1 MDDALKLAREFEHVM
16 CRFRRMDYSV
26 LHPGVGNMEFAVL
39 EMIHKLSAQH
49 DAIYG
54 AAISDLQKKME
65 EAQKKLAESEVT
77 GSSGGGMVKVT
88 LNGKFEAKKVE
99 IDKSLVNPEETDILE
114 DLLLAAFNDAQGKVD
129 AMMSDGMKDITGGL
143 NLGGLKLP
151 F

>member
-1 MDDALKLAREFEHVM
+1 MM
-16 CRFRRMDYSV
+16 
-26 LHPGVGNMEFAVL
+26 NMQGL
-39 EMIHKLSAQH
+39 MKQAQMM
-49 DAIYG
+49 
-54 AAISDLQKKME
+54 QKEME

>member
-1 MDDALKLAREFEHVM
+1 MM
-16 CRFRRMDYSV
+16 
-26 LHPGVGNMEFAVL
+26 NMQGL
-39 EMIHKLSAQH
+39 MKQAQMM
-49 DAIYG
+49 
-54 AAISDLQKKME
+54 QKKME

-99 IDKSLVNPEETDILE
+99 IGKSLVNPEETDILE

>member
-1 MDDALKLAREFEHVM
+1 MM
-16 CRFRRMDYSV
+16 
-26 LHPGVGNMEFAVL
+26 NMQGL
-39 EMIHKLSAQH
+39 MKQAQMM
-49 DAIYG
+49 
-54 AAISDLQKKME
+54 QKKME

-77 GSSGGGMVKVT
+77 GSRGGGMVKVP

>member
-1 MDDALKLAREFEHVM
+1 MM
-16 CRFRRMDYSV
+16 
-26 LHPGVGNMEFAVL
+26 NMQGL
-39 EMIHKLSAQH
+39 MKQAQMM
-49 DAIYG
+49 
-54 AAISDLQKKME
+54 QKKME

-99 IDKSLVNPEETDILE
+99 IDKNLVNPEETDILE

>member
-1 MDDALKLAREFEHVM
+1 MM
-16 CRFRRMDYSV
+16 
-26 LHPGVGNMEFAVL
+26 NMQGL
-39 EMIHKLSAQH
+39 MNQAQMM
-49 DAIYG
+49 
-54 AAISDLQKKME
+54 QKKME

>member
-1 MDDALKLAREFEHVM
+1 MM
-16 CRFRRMDYSV
+16 
-26 LHPGVGNMEFAVL
+26 NMQGI
-39 EMIHKLSAQH
+39 MKQAQMM
-49 DAIYG
+49 
-54 AAISDLQKKME
+54 QKKME

-88 LNGKFEAKKVE
+88 LNGKFEAQKVE

-114 DLLLAAFNDAQGKVD
+114 DLLLAAFNDARGKVD

>member
-1 MDDALKLAREFEHVM
+1 MM
-16 CRFRRMDYSV
+16 
-26 LHPGVGNMEFAVL
+26 NMQGL
-39 EMIHKLSAQH
+39 MKQAQMM
-49 DAIYG
+49 
-54 AAISDLQKKME
+54 QKKMD
-65 EAQKKLAESEVT
+65 EAQIKLADSEVT
-77 GSSGGGMVKVT
+77 GCSGGGLVNVT
-88 LNGKFEAKKVE
+88 LYGNFEAIMVE

>member
-1 MDDALKLAREFEHVM
+1 MM
-16 CRFRRMDYSV
+16 
-26 LHPGVGNMEFAVL
+26 NMQGLMKQAQ
-39 EMIHKLSAQH
+39 MMHKK
-49 DAIYG
+49 I
-54 AAISDLQKKME
+54 E

>member
-1 MDDALKLAREFEHVM
+1 
-16 CRFRRMDYSV
+16 
-26 LHPGVGNMEFAVL
+26 
-39 EMIHKLSAQH
+39 
-49 DAIYG
+49 
-54 AAISDLQKKME
+54 
-65 EAQKKLAESEVT
+65 
-77 GSSGGGMVKVT
+77 MVKVT

-99 IDKSLVNPEETDILE
+99 IDKNLVNPEETDILE

>member
-1 MDDALKLAREFEHVM
+1 MM
-16 CRFRRMDYSV
+16 
-26 LHPGVGNMEFAVL
+26 NMQGL
-39 EMIHKLSAQH
+39 MKQAQMM
-49 DAIYG
+49 
-54 AAISDLQKKME
+54 QKKME

-88 LNGKFEAKKVE
+88 LNGKFEAKNVE

>member
-1 MDDALKLAREFEHVM
+1 MM
-16 CRFRRMDYSV
+16 
-26 LHPGVGNMEFAVL
+26 NMQGL
-39 EMIHKLSAQH
+39 MKQAQMM
-49 DAIYG
+49 
-54 AAISDLQKKME
+54 QKKME

-88 LNGKFEAKKVE
+88 LNGKFEANKVE

-114 DLLLAAFNDAQGKVD
+114 DLLLAAFNDAQSKVD

>member
-1 MDDALKLAREFEHVM
+1 MRNMNDILRQAQVMQNKLA
-16 CRFRRMDYSV
+16 
-26 LHPGVGNMEFAVL
+26 
-39 EMIHKLSAQH
+39 KLQNELNERT
-49 DAIYG
+49 Y
-54 AAISDLQKKME
+54 
-65 EAQKKLAESEVT
+65 EA
-77 GSSGGGMVKVT
+77 SSGGGMVKVT

>member
-1 MDDALKLAREFEHVM
+1 MM
-16 CRFRRMDYSV
+16 
-26 LHPGVGNMEFAVL
+26 NMQGL
-39 EMIHKLSAQH
+39 MKQAQMM
-49 DAIYG
+49 
-54 AAISDLQKKME
+54 QKKME

-99 IDKSLVNPEETDILE
+99 IAKSLVTPEETDILE

>member
-1 MDDALKLAREFEHVM
+1 MM
-16 CRFRRMDYSV
+16 
-26 LHPGVGNMEFAVL
+26 NMQGL
-39 EMIHKLSAQH
+39 MKQAQMM
-49 DAIYG
+49 
-54 AAISDLQKKME
+54 QKKME

-151 F
+151 FYAPSSLS

>member
-1 MDDALKLAREFEHVM
+1 
-16 CRFRRMDYSV
+16 
-26 LHPGVGNMEFAVL
+26 
-39 EMIHKLSAQH
+39 
-49 DAIYG
+49 
-54 AAISDLQKKME
+54 
-65 EAQKKLAESEVT
+65 
-77 GSSGGGMVKVT
+77 MVKVT

>member
-1 MDDALKLAREFEHVM
+1 
-16 CRFRRMDYSV
+16 
-26 LHPGVGNMEFAVL
+26 
-39 EMIHKLSAQH
+39 
-49 DAIYG
+49 
-54 AAISDLQKKME
+54 ME

-114 DLLLAAFNDAQGKVD
+114 DLLLAAFNDAHGKVD

>member
-1 MDDALKLAREFEHVM
+1 MM
-16 CRFRRMDYSV
+16 
-26 LHPGVGNMEFAVL
+26 NMQGL
-39 EMIHKLSAQH
+39 MKQAQMM
-49 DAIYG
+49 
-54 AAISDLQKKME
+54 QKKME

-114 DLLLAAFNDAQGKVD
+114 DLLLAAFNDAQGKED

>member
-1 MDDALKLAREFEHVM
+1 MM
-16 CRFRRMDYSV
+16 
-26 LHPGVGNMEFAVL
+26 NMQGL
-39 EMIHKLSAQH
+39 MKQAQMM
-49 DAIYG
+49 
-54 AAISDLQKKME
+54 QKKME

-99 IDKSLVNPEETDILE
+99 IDKSLGNPEETDILE

>member
-1 MDDALKLAREFEHVM
+1 MM
-16 CRFRRMDYSV
+16 
-26 LHPGVGNMEFAVL
+26 NMQGL
-39 EMIHKLSAQH
+39 MKQAQMM
-49 DAIYG
+49 
-54 AAISDLQKKME
+54 QKKME
-65 EAQKKLAESEVT
+65 ESEVT

>member
-1 MDDALKLAREFEHVM
+1 MM
-16 CRFRRMDYSV
+16 
-26 LHPGVGNMEFAVL
+26 NMQGL
-39 EMIHKLSAQH
+39 MKQAQMM
-49 DAIYG
+49 
-54 AAISDLQKKME
+54 QKKME

-99 IDKSLVNPEETDILE
+99 IDKSLVNAEETDILE

>member
-1 MDDALKLAREFEHVM
+1 MM
-16 CRFRRMDYSV
+16 
-26 LHPGVGNMEFAVL
+26 NMQGL
-39 EMIHKLSAQH
+39 MKQAQMM
-49 DAIYG
+49 
-54 AAISDLQKKME
+54 QKKME

-129 AMMSDGMKDITGGL
+129 AMMSDGMKDITGESHARHGRACVL
-143 NLGGLKLP
+143 IVTVRP
-151 F
+151 ERS